1 MNVMGNL
8 LTSCSQ
14 DGHALTGYTRTG
26 KCESHESDR
35 GNHHICMELPLMDGT
50 NFCKQT
56 NQANWCEEER
66 PCHDHGGLCRIDFWC
81 VCEWAFSDIVEKVG
95 CEKVNVDCSATS
107 MKAFEHYGTDRK
119 HAHALECLKQK
130 CLLHSISEKV
140 ERGMK
145 NVDKNIDVPR

>member
-1 MNVMGNL
+1 
-8 LTSCSQ
+8 
-14 DGHALTGYTRTG
+14 
-26 KCESHESDR
+26 
-35 GNHHICMELPLMDGT
+35 MEQIFANRPI
-50 NFCKQT
+50 KQT
-56 NQANWCEEER
+56 GAKKS
-66 PCHDHGGLCRIDFWC
+66 DHATTMADCVGSTFG

-95 CEKVNVDCSATS
+95 CENVNVDCSATS

-145 NVDKNIDVPR
+145 NVDKNIDAPR